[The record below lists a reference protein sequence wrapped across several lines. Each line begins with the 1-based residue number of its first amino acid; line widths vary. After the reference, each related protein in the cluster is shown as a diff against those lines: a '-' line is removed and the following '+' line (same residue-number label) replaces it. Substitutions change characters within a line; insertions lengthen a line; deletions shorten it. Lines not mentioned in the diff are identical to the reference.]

1 MVNVLKDLRVAAQ
14 KRAAYNRT
22 VAEISGLSVRLGVE
36 DLGIFPGDA
45 HKIALR
51 AVYGR

>member
-1 MVNVLKDLRVAAQ
+1 MANLFKDLRNAAR

-22 VAEISGLSVRLGVE
+22 VAEISALPVEFAVE
-36 DLGIFPGDA
+36 DLGMHPEDA

-51 AVYGR
+51 SVYGR

>member
-1 MVNVLKDLRVAAQ
+1 MAFFDTLRTAAK

-22 VAEISGLSVRLGVE
+22 VAEISAMDTRLAIE

-45 HKIALR
+45 HRIAMR
-51 AVYGR
+51 TVYGR

>member
-1 MVNVLKDLRVAAQ
+1 MANLLNDLRAAAR

-22 VAEISGLSVRLGVE
+22 VAEISALPTRLAVE
-36 DLGIFPGDA
+36 DLGMFPGDA

-51 AVYGR
+51 TVYGR